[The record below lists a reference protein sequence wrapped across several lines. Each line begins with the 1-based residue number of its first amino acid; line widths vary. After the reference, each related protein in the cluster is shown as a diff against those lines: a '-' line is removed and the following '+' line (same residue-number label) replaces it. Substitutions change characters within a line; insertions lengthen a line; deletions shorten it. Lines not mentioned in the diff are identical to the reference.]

1 MKMEL
6 DNVACK
12 TILHRQYIKIIGR
25 NRTISKTKIVP
36 AILQSW
42 KKKEKK
48 KKKKTPV
55 FFSYVRNYFLPCM
68 KYMDIISEQGFG
80 GSFNS
85 STAQ

>member
-12 TILHRQYIKIIGR
+12 TILHRQYIKIIDR
-25 NRTISKTKIVP
+25 NRTIWKTKIVP

-48 KKKKTPV
+48 KKKKDTR

-68 KYMDIISEQGFG
+68 KYMDIISEKGFG

>member
-1 MKMEL
+1 MEEERK
-6 DNVACK
+6 N
-12 TILHRQYIKIIGR
+12 
-25 NRTISKTKIVP
+25 
-36 AILQSW
+36 
-42 KKKEKK
+42 E
-48 KKKKTPV
+48 KKKTPV

>member
-1 MKMEL
+1 MYKNYWQKQNNL
-6 DNVACK
+6 KNN
-12 TILHRQYIKIIGR
+12 
-25 NRTISKTKIVP
+25 NRSSYSAVVEEER
-36 AILQSW
+36 
-42 KKKEKK
+42 KKE
-48 KKKKTPV
+48 KKKTPV